1 MPPSVIGSSK
11 SAKIPWPTRAQRAAL
26 TSQIAL
32 ALALIFPGLGECFI
46 WQRLG
51 GFRFC
56 FFMLLVRPIYD
67 ISSVEVHSF
76 ETSGSWFSCVPLP
89 GKLHSLHPRKVIIY
103 SKLAESASVPF
114 AEDTTALFVHVLS
127 QVAGRRT
134 SKFLFRGNIIISRR
148 LN

>member
-67 ISSVEVHSF
+67 ISVEVHSF

-103 SKLAESASVPF
+103 SKRAKSTSV
-114 AEDTTALFVHVLS
+114 
-127 QVAGRRT
+127 
-134 SKFLFRGNIIISRR
+134 FLFSFRR
-148 LN
+148 RHYGPLRARVESSSWKEDKQVPLQR

>member
-1 MPPSVIGSSK
+1 MPPSVIRSSK

-56 FFMLLVRPIYD
+56 FFMLLVRPIYV
-67 ISSVEVHSF
+67 ISVEVHSF
-76 ETSGSWFSCVPLP
+76 QTSGSWFSCVPLP
-89 GKLHSLHPRKVIIY
+89 GKLHSLHPRKVII
-103 SKLAESASVPF
+103 
-114 AEDTTALFVHVLS
+114 
-127 QVAGRRT
+127 
-134 SKFLFRGNIIISRR
+134 
-148 LN
+148 

>member
-32 ALALIFPGLGECFI
+32 ALALTFPGLGE

-56 FFMLLVRPIYD
+56 FFMLLVRLIYD

-76 ETSGSWFSCVPLP
+76 ETSGSWLSCVPLP

-103 SKLAESASVPF
+103 SKLAESASVF
-114 AEDTTALFVHVLS
+114 LS
-127 QVAGRRT
+127 RKT
-134 SKFLFRGNIIISRR
+134 LR
-148 LN
+148 LYSCTC

>member
-56 FFMLLVRPIYD
+56 FFMLLVRPIYV
-67 ISSVEVHSF
+67 ISVEVHSVF
-76 ETSGSWFSCVPLP
+76 KHLVFLCTPPQQTPLSP
-89 GKLHSLHPRKVIIY
+89 PEKGYNLFQARRECLCF
-103 SKLAESASVPF
+103 PF

-127 QVAGRRT
+127 QAAGRRT

>member
-51 GFRFC
+51 GLRFC

-103 SKLAESASVPF
+103 SKLAESASVF
-114 AEDTTALFVHVLS
+114 LS
-127 QVAGRRT
+127 RKT
-134 SKFLFRGNIIISRR
+134 LR
-148 LN
+148 LYSCTC